1 MPVDFEPVT
10 PGTMAIL
17 LAAWAG
23 ILTFGA
29 ATIAA
34 LLSSGVVSAGVTVG
48 GIAFSGLVLPIA
60 FARRTDAGRVNPRY
74 AVFVGLIVPYV
85 WCLSMTGALAVSNVY
100 RGGDFASILASLQ
113 AADAATLLILGAYL
127 DRRHGVL
134 ALMGIGLFATLP
146 IYNVFSG
153 NPSGPAGPFFLAAI
167 AIVHATGA
175 MYYLGWRSRETR
187 APALGSPPFATLTA
201 SPGPGPEGRN
211 PP

>member
-74 AVFVGLIVPYV
+74 AVFVGLIVLAVLQLIPFAGGLIGLAAV
-85 WCLSMTGALAVSNVY
+85 LFGSGALLIALQTLRSARANKSSDPVSQPVSV
-100 RGGDFASILASLQ
+100 A
-113 AADAATLLILGAYL
+113 
-127 DRRHGVL
+127 
-134 ALMGIGLFATLP
+134 P
-146 IYNVFSG
+146 IPV
-153 NPSGPAGPFFLAAI
+153 P
-167 AIVHATGA
+167 V
-175 MYYLGWRSRETR
+175 
-187 APALGSPPFATLTA
+187 
-201 SPGPGPEGRN
+201 
-211 PP
+211 